1 MKHKFC
7 NRRIQ
12 PGLPVREM
20 FKKKKNKTKDDI
32 LNVHNGHQKSHSP
45 KISSNSSTVLGD
57 HDKNG
62 DDSVDGFDPEGFV
75 DLNPEEHQP
84 KLLGP
89 KQSCQVFEVFVVVGF
104 FFTIITKFNFPFIA
118 VFKTKWVLKLT
129 SRFNTCHIPS
139 STSIIKLI
147 LSKIVSLLRRPV
159 DGCLLHVFTH

>member
-7 NRRIQ
+7 NRHSRSD
-12 PGLPVREM
+12 LPVREM

-45 KISSNSSTVLGD
+45 KISSNSSTVLD
-57 HDKNG
+57 DENG
-62 DDSVDGFDPEGFV
+62 NDSVDGFDPKGFV

-89 KQSCQVFEVFVVVGF
+89 KQSCQVFGIFF
-104 FFTIITKFNFPFIA
+104 FFTVVTKFNFPFIT

-129 SRFNTCHIPS
+129 SRFNAYHIPS
-139 STSIIKLI
+139 SSSINIKVI
-147 LSKIVSLLRRPV
+147 LSKIVSLLSRPV
-159 DGCLLHVFTH
+159 DGCLVHVFTH